1 MPTTTMVNSS
11 IHVARL
17 TWLEINLQGVVDNF
31 LQGQKIVGE
40 HVKVFPVVKA
50 DGYGLG
56 AVPISRALEEAGAP
70 GLCVG
75 LVEEAEELRLG
86 GIKIPIV
93 LFAGLTP
100 GTEQHIIDLDLTP
113 FIFNLDAA
121 KALNQLAVAL
131 NKKITCYIKVDSG
144 MGRIGFSQKTF
155 ANTIKEI
162 KTMPGLSIAGVVSH
176 LACSDEEQ
184 NGEVTNK
191 QIDKMQTLLVIP
203 EVAEVNQ
210 GFNSLANSGG
220 IIYHPKSHMQWVR
233 PGIMLYGASPA
244 YPRHNCEEDGLVEV
258 VRWLSRIIQISQV
271 SPGTPLGYG
280 HSYITKKP
288 SKIAQIP
295 VGYGD
300 GYSRRLSNKGYV
312 LIAGKKAPIVGRVCM
327 DITAVDVTDI
337 PEANVGS
344 LVTILGKDG
353 SQQISIEMMASWIDA
368 IPYEIICA
376 LGKRLP
382 RYYPQVSNS

>member
-1 MPTTTMVNSS
+1 MPTTTMVDSS
-11 IHVARL
+11 LHVARL
-17 TWLEINLQGVVDNF
+17 TWLEINPQGVVDNY
-31 LQGQKIVGE
+31 LLAQKIVGE
-40 HVKVFPVVKA
+40 LVKVFPVVKA

-56 AVPISRALEEAGAP
+56 ALPLSKALEGAGAP

-75 LVEEAEELRLG
+75 MVEEAEELRLG
-86 GIKIPIV
+86 GIKIPLI

-121 KALNQLAVAL
+121 KALNRLSVAL
-131 NKKITCYIKVDSG
+131 NKKITCYIKVDTG
-144 MGRIGFSQKTF
+144 MGRIGFSHKNF
-155 ANTIKEI
+155 ASTIKEI
-162 KTMPGLSIAGVVSH
+162 KTMSGLNIAGVVSH
-176 LACSDEEQ
+176 LSCSDEEQ

-191 QIDKMQTLLVIP
+191 QIDKMQTILAQP
-203 EVAEVNQ
+203 ELAGVNQ

-220 IIYHPKSHMQWVR
+220 ILYHPKSHMQWVR

-244 YPRHNCEEDGLVEV
+244 FPRHNSKEDGVVGV
-258 VRWLSRIIQISQV
+258 VRWLSRIIQISSV
-271 SPGTPLGYG
+271 PPGTPLGYG
-280 HSYITKKP
+280 HSYVTKK
-288 SKIAQIP
+288 SSEIAQIP

-300 GYSRRLSNKGYV
+300 GYSRRLSNNGYV

-344 LVTILGKDG
+344 LVTILGQDG
-353 SQQISIEMMASWIDA
+353 SQQITVEMMANWIDA
-368 IPYEIICA
+368 IPYEIICG

-382 RYYPQVSNS
+382 RYYPSTSS

>member
-1 MPTTTMVNSS
+1 MVDNS

-17 TWLEINLQGVVDNF
+17 TWLEINTQGVVDNF
-31 LQGQKIVGE
+31 LLAKKIVGE
-40 HVKVFPVVKA
+40 NVKVFPVVKA
-50 DGYGLG
+50 DAYGLG
-56 AVPISRALEEAGAP
+56 ALPLSRTLEAAGAP

-86 GIKIPIV
+86 GVKIPLI

-121 KALNQLAVAL
+121 KALNRLAVAL
-131 NKKITCYIKVDSG
+131 NKKVNCYVKVDTG
-144 MGRIGFSQKTF
+144 MGRIGFCRKTF
-155 ANTIKEI
+155 QAAIKEI
-162 KTMPGLSIAGVVSH
+162 NKMPGLIISGVVSH
-176 LACSDEEQ
+176 LACSDEGE
-184 NGEVTNK
+184 NGEVTK
-191 QIDKMQTLLVIP
+191 SQIKKMHELLAIP
-203 EVAEVNQ
+203 ELAKSNQ

-220 IIYHPKSHMQWVR
+220 ILYHPQSHMQWVR

-244 YPRHNCEEDGLVEV
+244 YPSHTSMQDGVVGV
-258 VRWLSRIIQISQV
+258 VRWLSRIIQVAKVPS
-271 SPGTPLGYG
+271 GTPLGYG
-280 HSYITKKP
+280 HSYTTTKE

-312 LIAGKKAPIVGRVCM
+312 LIEGTKAPIVGRVCM
-327 DITAVDVTDI
+327 DITAVDVTHI
-337 PEANVGS
+337 PDAAVGS
-344 LVTILGKDG
+344 LVTILGSDG
-353 SQQISIEMMASWIDA
+353 KEQISIEMMADWIGA
-368 IPYEIICA
+368 IPYEVICG

-382 RYYPQVSNS
+382 RYYPINS